1 MSIHISHKYLFFDVL
16 SCHRSMKMNILRDQI
31 WYSGMDTQQGRQVC
45 MILPV
50 NTGSVCAAL
59 QPLRKQA
66 KITVEDQIK
75 AIQEAQGL
83 L

>member
-1 MSIHISHKYLFFDVL
+1 MCVCMRVCACMLACVHYLCVIHITFLLLCS
-16 SCHRSMKMNILRDQI
+16 IAA
-31 WYSGMDTQQGRQVC
+31 TQK
-45 MILPV
+45 
-50 NTGSVCAAL
+50 AA
-59 QPLRKQA
+59 QS

>member
-1 MSIHISHKYLFFDVL
+1 MVI
-16 SCHRSMKMNILRDQI
+16 
-31 WYSGMDTQQGRQVC
+31 GMDTQQGMYMCNAEYCNYLC
-45 MILPV
+45 MCWCVRLRVHTIHYLCV
-50 NTGSVCAAL
+50 MHITFLLLCSIAAT
-59 QPLRKQA
+59 QKAAQS

>member
-1 MSIHISHKYLFFDVL
+1 MIVVYNEDKAVQFNMCDKLWFNHHQRITSYYMHCLCLCSIAA
-16 SCHRSMKMNILRDQI
+16 
-31 WYSGMDTQQGRQVC
+31 TQK
-45 MILPV
+45 
-50 NTGSVCAAL
+50 AA
-59 QPLRKQA
+59 QA

>member
-1 MSIHISHKYLFFDVL
+1 M
-16 SCHRSMKMNILRDQI
+16 

-45 MILPV
+45 MTLPV
-50 NTGSVCAAL
+50 ITGSVSTQKAA
-59 QPLRKQA
+59 QA

>member
-1 MSIHISHKYLFFDVL
+1 MAPLFPPPMSYY
-16 SCHRSMKMNILRDQI
+16 MNCLCLCSIAA
-31 WYSGMDTQQGRQVC
+31 TQK
-45 MILPV
+45 
-50 NTGSVCAAL
+50 AA
-59 QPLRKQA
+59 QA

>member
-1 MSIHISHKYLFFDVL
+1 MVITNFDLHQRITNYYMICLCLCSIAA
-16 SCHRSMKMNILRDQI
+16 
-31 WYSGMDTQQGRQVC
+31 TQK
-45 MILPV
+45 
-50 NTGSVCAAL
+50 AA
-59 QPLRKQA
+59 QS